1 MSYKLDFFDSFVC
14 SGSACKNTCC
24 SGWDI
29 SLDKETYDFYQASHG
44 AFSKYVKKNIGQTD
58 GNCYIK
64 MTEERVCPFLN
75 EEGLCKIYQEYGP
88 EHMGNTCRLFPR
100 ACLNIEGR
108 TAFSMLNYS
117 CEEVLK
123 RIFGHEG
130 PVYLIEDGE
139 KENLPF
145 VDKMAE
151 FMSVCMDILQEESIP
166 LGIGMATVLYLYTD
180 AFSGEKKKAGNIE
193 IPNEETISSV
203 LQEFELVQE
212 SMSKE
217 DLEHSAWEVIS
228 SVVDVFCRIIRQT
241 NLRAKTRVLWNDAV
255 FGLSDAKRKRYV
267 RLLWEKNKNPSE
279 EQFLAKR
286 KLYASYLAKCLYF
299 CKEEDILQIL
309 LSSACNYIIL
319 SEVLPCIWKEDGKE
333 DYFPLMAE
341 LGRIF
346 EHTKVMEKHVYPAIQ
361 ESIHPDV
368 LTYAFA
374 FMVLF

>member
-29 SLDKETYDFYQASHG
+29 ALDKETYDFYQASHG

-58 GNCYIK
+58 GNYYIK

-108 TAFSMLNYS
+108 TTFSMLNHS

-123 RIFGHEG
+123 RIFLHEG

-145 VDKMAE
+145 ADK
-151 FMSVCMDILQEESIP
+151 
-166 LGIGMATVLYLYTD
+166 
-180 AFSGEKKKAGNIE
+180 
-193 IPNEETISSV
+193 
-203 LQEFELVQE
+203 
-212 SMSKE
+212 
-217 DLEHSAWEVIS
+217 
-228 SVVDVFCRIIRQT
+228 
-241 NLRAKTRVLWNDAV
+241 
-255 FGLSDAKRKRYV
+255 
-267 RLLWEKNKNPSE
+267 
-279 EQFLAKR
+279 
-286 KLYASYLAKCLYF
+286 
-299 CKEEDILQIL
+299 
-309 LSSACNYIIL
+309 
-319 SEVLPCIWKEDGKE
+319 
-333 DYFPLMAE
+333 MAE

>member
-29 SLDKETYDFYQASHG
+29 ALDKETYDFYQASHG

-58 GNCYIK
+58 GNYYIK

-108 TAFSMLNYS
+108 TTFSMLNHS

-123 RIFGHEG
+123 RIFLHEG

-145 VDKMAE
+145 ADKMAE

-166 LGIGMATVLYLYTD
+166 LGIGMASVLYLYTD
-180 AFSGEKKKAGNIE
+180 AFSGEKKKAGSIE

-255 FGLSDAKRKRYV
+255 FGLDDAKRKRYV
-267 RLLWEKNKNPSE
+267 RLLWEKNKNPAE

-286 KLYASYLAKCLYF
+286 KLYVSYLAKCLYF
-299 CKEEDILQIL
+299 CKEEDFLQIL

-319 SEVLPCIWKEDGKE
+319 SEVLPCIWKEDGKACVPGNPGV
-333 DYFPLMAE
+333 DSSGCIDLC
-341 LGRIF
+341 IC
-346 EHTKVMEKHVYPAIQ
+346 VYGSFLIN
-361 ESIHPDV
+361 SRNISKNN
-368 LTYAFA
+368 
-374 FMVLF
+374 

>member
-29 SLDKETYDFYQASHG
+29 ALDKETYDFYQASHG

-58 GNCYIK
+58 GNYYIK

-108 TAFSMLNYS
+108 TTFSMLNHS

-123 RIFGHEG
+123 RIFLHEG

-145 VDKMAE
+145 ADKMAE

-166 LGIGMATVLYLYTD
+166 LGIGMASVLYLYTD
-180 AFSGEKKKAGNIE
+180 AFSGEKKKAGSIE

-228 SVVDVFCRIIRQT
+228 SAALSVRRISGRKPVFS
-241 NLRAKTRVLWNDAV
+241 
-255 FGLSDAKRKRYV
+255 GMM
-267 RLLWEKNKNPSE
+267 P
-279 EQFLAKR
+279 
-286 KLYASYLAKCLYF
+286 CL
-299 CKEEDILQIL
+299 
-309 LSSACNYIIL
+309 
-319 SEVLPCIWKEDGKE
+319 V
-333 DYFPLMAE
+333 
-341 LGRIF
+341 
-346 EHTKVMEKHVYPAIQ
+346 
-361 ESIHPDV
+361 
-368 LTYAFA
+368 
-374 FMVLF
+374 

>member
-29 SLDKETYDFYQASHG
+29 ALDKETYDFYQVSHG

-88 EHMGNTCRLFPR
+88 EHMGSTCRLFPR

-241 NLRAKTRVLWNDAV
+241 NLWAKTRVLWNDAV

-299 CKEEDILQIL
+299 CKEEDFLQIL

-319 SEVLPCIWKEDGKE
+319 SEVLPCIWKEDGKACVPGNRGVNSSGCI
-333 DYFPLMAE
+333 DLC
-341 LGRIF
+341 IC
-346 EHTKVMEKHVYPAIQ
+346 VYGSLLIYCGYLDILRCCQPA
-361 ESIHPDV
+361 S
-368 LTYAFA
+368 
-374 FMVLF
+374 FMVE